1 MLTHRF
7 IPPRLARLLLALA
20 AGALLAAAPARADQW
35 SVRAMPAGVAIG
47 IEIGS
52 PPPPPR
58 YEVMPPPRGGYLW
71 APGYWA
77 WDGYNYVWL
86 EGRWLRQRPG
96 YIYVPGRWEQRHQH
110 WYFNEGAWQPRH
122 HHHPGPGYGPGPGDW
137 HGGPPPR
144 GHNHR

>member
-7 IPPRLARLLLALA
+7 IPPLLARLLLALA

-58 YEVMPPPRGGYLW
+58 YEVLPPPRGGYQW

-77 WDGYNYVWL
+77 WDGYNDVWL
-86 EGRWLRQRPG
+86 EGRW
-96 YIYVPGRWEQRHQH
+96 EQRQQY
-110 WYFNEGAWQPRH
+110 WYFNEGNWQPRH

-144 GHNHR
+144 GHHHR